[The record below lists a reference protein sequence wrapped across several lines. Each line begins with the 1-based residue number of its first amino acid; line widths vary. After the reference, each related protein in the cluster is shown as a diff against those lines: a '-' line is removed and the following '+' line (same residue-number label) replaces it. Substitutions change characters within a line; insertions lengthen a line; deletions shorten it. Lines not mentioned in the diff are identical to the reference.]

1 MIQVQDWNNPK
12 GYKRILITSE
22 RDEASV
28 QVNIF
33 EEEIKQRY
41 EGADALIYALWVN
54 APFRRQGVGAYLLH
68 KAEEQAKAFG
78 CKTVCLTWDDREA
91 PQWVYEWYA
100 RQGYEDTVFDDNK
113 ILMTKG
119 L

>member
-22 RDEASV
+22 RDEATI
-28 QVNIF
+28 QVDIL
-33 EEEIKQRY
+33 EEEIKERY

-78 CKTVCLTWDDREA
+78 CKTVCLTWDGREA
-91 PQWVYEWYA
+91 PQWVHEWYVQ
-100 RQGYEDTVFDDNK
+100 QGYEDTVFDDYK
-113 ILMTKG
+113 VLMLKG